1 MLLACAPEWMACS
14 VSSAPSRLLLRA
26 RASSLAVSKTP
37 RSRDQNIWSWSRP
50 GSVLDVTP
58 CSRASWAYPSC
69 WRARSAKG
77 LAISTRVVS
86 RSARL
91 DRMATPVACAG
102 SVLAAPR
109 APISRSVCRGCCPAG
124 LQLVVDRGGGVGGVP
139 QLLGELLRSGL
150 DGAQCRTARVGIE
163 QDLGGVPARVV
174 DSVLVVPQRPLQ
186 RCGLFHRGVQEISGV
201 VEPPADGRQDASC
214 LLAHR
219 GPPPSGTL
227 SWPSWLPR
235 RLLS

>member
-14 VSSAPSRLLLRA
+14 VSSAPSRVLLRA

-58 CSRASWAYPSC
+58 CSRASWVYPSC
-69 WRARSAKG
+69 WWARSAKG
-77 LAISTRVVS
+77 LAI
-86 RSARL
+86 SARL

-139 QLLGELLRSGL
+139 QLLGELLSL
-150 DGAQCRTARVGIE
+150 I
-163 QDLGGVPARVV
+163 
-174 DSVLVVPQRPLQ
+174 
-186 RCGLFHRGVQEISGV
+186 HIS
-201 VEPPADGRQDASC
+201 E
-214 LLAHR
+214 
-219 GPPPSGTL
+219 
-227 SWPSWLPR
+227 
-235 RLLS
+235 